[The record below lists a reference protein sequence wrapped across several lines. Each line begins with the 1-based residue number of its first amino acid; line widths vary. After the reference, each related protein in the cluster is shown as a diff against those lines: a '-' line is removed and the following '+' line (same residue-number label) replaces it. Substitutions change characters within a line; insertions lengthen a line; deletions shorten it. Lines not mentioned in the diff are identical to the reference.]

1 MFPAPPQSP
10 RVTLLEN
17 LSKLSP
23 KDQEF
28 ARDIMSKPETPGR
41 LLWIGRLAERATRVP
56 AQAAQ
61 VGDIA
66 PIVAMIQLAKS
77 KLRWPA
83 ILLGDPR
90 SPLRVTVA
98 GDKAR
103 EPGSLTLTDGSADR
117 DQDGRRAWFGRVTLA
132 GEFQPSR
139 DLPAVEAAAI
149 HKLLVEFAA
158 DPQTVARK
166 FARRSGRCCF
176 CNHALDDKDQVST
189 ILGWGPV
196 CARNWNLPHNK
207 AAAAAVLAA
216 DGPEEDSEALRSLE
230 RESGSSDA
238 WSEPSAYAETAWG
251 EPI

>member
-1 MFPAPPQSP
+1 MFPTPSQSP

-41 LLWIGRLAERATRVP
+41 LLWIGKLAERATRQP
-56 AQAAQ
+56 ATPAA
-61 VGDIA
+61 VGDIQ

-103 EPGSLTLTDGSADR
+103 EPGSLTLTDGSGER
-117 DQDGRRAWFGRVTLA
+117 NEDGRRAWFGRVTLA
-132 GEFQPSR
+132 GVFEPSR
-139 DLPAVEAAAI
+139 DLPAVEVEAI

-158 DPQTVARK
+158 DPQTVARR

-196 CARNWNLPHNK
+196 CARNWGLPHSK
-207 AAAAAVLAA
+207 RAAAEVLACEPA
-216 DGPEEDSEALRSLE
+216 DVREDFELEAAE
-230 RESGSSDA
+230 CAHEA
-238 WSEPSAYAETAWG
+238 ACETAESLANERRAHGW
-251 EPI
+251 